1 MCFYGVQTEDMLFI
15 PCRLT
20 TAFIAKRK
28 SELLSLLKFIITI
41 IIFILITT
49 WITHKKSTEITKRSK
64 LTKIQST
71 GTQKKKLTLESHEAL
86 SKSLMQYLALNSCLF
101 MAL

>member
-1 MCFYGVQTEDMLFI
+1 MV
-15 PCRLT
+15 
-20 TAFIAKRK
+20 
-28 SELLSLLKFIITI
+28 
-41 IIFILITT
+41 
-49 WITHKKSTEITKRSK
+49 THKKSTEITKRSK

-71 GTQKKKLTLESHEAL
+71 GTQTKKLTLEPHEAL

>member
-1 MCFYGVQTEDMLFI
+1 MDNTQKEY
-15 PCRLT
+15 RNY
-20 TAFIAKRK
+20 
-28 SELLSLLKFIITI
+28 
-41 IIFILITT
+41 
-49 WITHKKSTEITKRSK
+49 KKEQVN
-64 LTKIQST
+64 KIQST